1 MDADDL
7 FPKSVND
14 PLTMLRR
21 QDLDP
26 LSMEDLNARIA
37 ALEAEIARTKA
48 KINFA
53 VNHRAS
59 AESLFKR

>member
-1 MDADDL
+1 MEADDL
-7 FPKSVND
+7 FPKGVID
-14 PLTMLRR
+14 PLVALRK

-26 LSMEDLNARIA
+26 LSVDDLKARIVT
-37 ALEAEIARTKA
+37 LETEIVRTKA